1 MYARLWWKEARV
13 FWPIWIVLGVVA
25 LGVQG
30 LILRTDLP
38 EARTGMLIP
47 LGLGWSLLYAF
58 AVGSAVF
65 AAEREANT
73 QVFLDTLPV
82 GRTMLWTSK
91 VSFAVPKGV
100 SVRPAFTA
108 TIRCMSEKL
117 SMGRPSMATTTSP
130 GWSPA
135 AAAALSG

>member
-91 VSFAVPKGV
+91 VSFA
-100 SVRPAFTA
+100 
-108 TIRCMSEKL
+108 L
-117 SMGRPSMATTTSP
+117 ATTLALTL
-130 GWSPA
+130 A
-135 AAAALSG
+135 MAALGAIGTT